1 MSIYYSTL
9 TQAKHFDIFHRK
21 YWLNSSE
28 LREPHGRARYRIVPD
43 VIDPARLL
51 ACRVVCCSYKSDFL
65 VNNVY
70 LIVYSNCITQNEI
83 LKLLRRIHVAPSATV
98 SELFTQFK
106 GSFDVF
112 KNNSCFSNM
121 PVFHFERFRL
131 RSLLLYSLGLWILF
145 FFFFS
150 FCFSFINKFDLS

>member
-1 MSIYYSTL
+1 M
-9 TQAKHFDIFHRK
+9 
-21 YWLNSSE
+21 
-28 LREPHGRARYRIVPD
+28 
-43 VIDPARLL
+43 IDPAR
-51 ACRVVCCSYKSDFL
+51 ARTNQITNQIAFRQIRFCFITSQFL
-65 VNNVY
+65 VINVY
-70 LIVYSNCITQNEI
+70 LIVYSNCIMQNEI

-112 KNNSCFSNM
+112 KYNSCFRNM
-121 PVFHFERFRL
+121 SVFILSAFAYD
-131 RSLLLYSLGLWILF
+131 LYYFTLSDYGFFF